1 MISNTKSAL
10 VAVAIGFFILGIN
23 FGPYAGTD
31 ATEVSNESPKPV
43 YNETNPIKN
52 SASSNILREFNNAI
66 VDIAE
71 LTNPAVVTI
80 NTSQTVRQRQQSP
93 FSLFFNDPRFNQER
107 EFRRRGLGSGIIVSE
122 DGYIITNN
130 HVIENADEIKI
141 TLYNGDEL
149 DAEIIGTDPGSD
161 IAVLKVNRRNLNAIP
176 IGNSDNLKVGEM
188 VLAIG
193 SPLSDQFANTVSMGI
208 ISASGRSGV
217 GLNQYENYIQTDAAI
232 NPGNSGGPLINV
244 DGELIGINTAIAS
257 RSGGSQGIGFAIPI
271 NMAKNVME
279 ALISDGRVARG
290 YLGITEGGEVD
301 RTMARALGMSAP
313 RGFIVGDVVE
323 GGPADKAGL
332 LEGDVIVKL
341 NGNTVRNFL
350 DFRVAIAN
358 SQPGTEVEIE
368 VFRDGENKT
377 MRVTLGELDAEEL
390 ASSMSSSE
398 MDDLKE
404 KLGFSVDELTDS
416 IKRQLNLQA
425 HVTGV
430 FVNEINQTSSA
441 YAQGLRQGDVI
452 SQVSGNSVTTPVEF
466 YGTMGS
472 LIQEGTDV
480 ALLRVNRQGRNIFV
494 AFEL

>member
-1 MISNTKSAL
+1 MISYTKGTLA
-10 VAVAIGFFILGIN
+10 AIAIGFFILGIN
-23 FGPYAGTD
+23 FGPYTGSD
-31 ATEVSNESPKPV
+31 TEKSSLPE
-43 YNETNPIKN
+43 YNEVNPITN

-66 VDIAE
+66 VNIAE
-71 LTNPAVVTI
+71 LTNPTVVTI

-93 FSLFFNDPRFNQER
+93 FSLFFNDPRFDRER
-107 EFRRRGLGSGIIVSE
+107 EYRRQGLGSGVIVSE

-130 HVIENADEIKI
+130 HVIDNADEIKI
-141 TLYNGDEL
+141 TLYNGDVL
-149 DAEIIGTDPGSD
+149 DAEIVGTDPGSD
-161 IAVLKVNRRNLNAIP
+161 IAVLKVDRANLNAIP
-176 IGNSDNLKVGEM
+176 LGNSDNLKVGEM

-208 ISASGRSGV
+208 VSASGRSGV

-244 DGELIGINTAIAS
+244 DGELVGINTAIAS

-271 NMAKNVME
+271 NMAKSVME
-279 ALISDGRVARG
+279 ALITDGRVARG

-301 RTMARALGMSAP
+301 RTMARALGMNNP
-313 RGFIVGDVVE
+313 RGFIVGDVIE

-332 LEGDVIVKL
+332 MEGDVIVKL
-341 NGNTVRNFL
+341 NGSTVRNFL

-368 VFRDGENKT
+368 IFRDGENRT
-377 MRVTLGELDAEEL
+377 LNVVLGELDAEEL
-390 ASSMSSSE
+390 ASSMSSSDME
-398 MDDLKE
+398 DLKE
-404 KLGFSVDELTDS
+404 ELGFSVDELTDS
-416 IKRQLNLQA
+416 IKRQLNVQA
-425 HVTGV
+425 HITGV
-430 FVNEINQTSSA
+430 FVSEISRTSRA

-452 SQVSGNSVTTPVEF
+452 SQVSGNSVTTPSEF
-466 YGTMGS
+466 YGTMSS